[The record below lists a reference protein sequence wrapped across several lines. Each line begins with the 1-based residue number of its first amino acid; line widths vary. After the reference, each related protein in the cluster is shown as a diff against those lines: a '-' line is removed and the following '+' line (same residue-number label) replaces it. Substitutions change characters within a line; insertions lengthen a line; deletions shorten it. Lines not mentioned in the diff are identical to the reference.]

1 MLGRLVVSL
10 EVLPMCDVT
19 SLQSSDGRAVLRK
32 CASFSFGGR
41 SLLRTTSSLLALGR
55 GLFPLQLVHF
65 KEFGCKIW
73 AGVTQSLVLR
83 VGLGMCTFLCRKE
96 KSPGVSQ
103 VARLPTF

>member
-10 EVLPMCDVT
+10 EVLSMCDVT

-32 CASFSFGGR
+32 CVSFSFGVP
-41 SLLRTTSSLLALGR
+41 SLLGTTSSLLALGR
-55 GLFPLQLVHF
+55 GLFLLQLVHF

-83 VGLGMCTFLCRKE
+83 MGLGTCHFCAE
-96 KSPGVSQ
+96 KRR
-103 VARLPTF
+103 ARE